1 MAHFAR
7 LGVGNTVVRVHV
19 VSNDVATSEQAGIEF
34 LQNLH
39 KTKDVFKQ
47 ASYNTVGGVH
57 LLGGTPFR
65 KNYPGVGYSYD
76 QSRDAFIPPQRY
88 PSWKLNEESC
98 MWDSPVPYPTDGN
111 HYAWNETKKIW
122 DKIEEIE

>member
-7 LGVGNTVVRVHV
+7 LGVGNIVVKVHV
-19 VSNDVATSEQAGIEF
+19 VSNNVATSEQAGIEF

-47 ASYNTVGGVH
+47 TSYNTIGGVH

-65 KNYPGVGYSYD
+65 KNYAGRGFTYD
-76 QSRDAFIPPQRY
+76 QSRDAFIAPQKY
-88 PSWKLNEESC
+88 PSWKLNEETC
-98 MWDSPVPYPTDGN
+98 QWDPPIPYPDDSN
-111 HYAWNETKKIW
+111 NWMWNETKKIW